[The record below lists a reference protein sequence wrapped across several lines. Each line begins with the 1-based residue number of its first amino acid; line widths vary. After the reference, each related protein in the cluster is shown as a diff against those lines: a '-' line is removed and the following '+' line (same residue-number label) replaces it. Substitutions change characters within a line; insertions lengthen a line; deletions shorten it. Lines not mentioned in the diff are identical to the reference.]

1 MKNGVCVLNR
11 ADPWLV
17 SDIILSVVGRVT
29 GNVITVEEMSLS
41 DA

>member
-1 MKNGVCVLNR
+1 MQNNLHFMSFT

-17 SDIILSVVGRVT
+17 SDIALSVVGRET
-29 GNVITVEEMSLS
+29 GNVITVEEMSS